1 MKIPSVNWPK
11 FYSGLGKMVVH
22 VPIHGEGELVPPV
35 VIERLLVQVQA
46 RRQKVDDVA
55 RRVLETLGSL
65 RSSLS
70 VAEHDLRIAR
80 TTYASDPAVS
90 SLRSTKD
97 RTNAVESLVSR
108 EHELV
113 SNLKGAIAQHDN
125 ALRAC
130 KMMTDTFDRA
140 KETLNAMH
148 RGAVAEMGRGAR

>member
-80 TTYASDPAVS
+80 TAYASDPAVS
-90 SLRSTKD
+90 SLRSIKD